1 MPADEIQIKQVIL
14 NLARNSVE
22 AMKESDSTESQL
34 TIRTLL
40 AGDDAIEVVTEDTG
54 PGIAPEFVA
63 DIFEPFYSRKSNGM
77 GMGLSISRTI
87 VEAHGGR
94 LWAVPCDGRG
104 AAFHVSL
111 PLHEDRR
118 AEKR

>member
-1 MPADEIQIKQVIL
+1 
-14 NLARNSVE
+14 
-22 AMKESDSTESQL
+22 MKEADSTESEL
-34 TIRTLL
+34 TIRTLR

-54 PGIAPEFVA
+54 PGIAAEIVA

-94 LWAVPCDGRG
+94 LWSVPRDGRG

-111 PLHEDRR
+111 PLHEDRHADR
-118 AEKR
+118 R